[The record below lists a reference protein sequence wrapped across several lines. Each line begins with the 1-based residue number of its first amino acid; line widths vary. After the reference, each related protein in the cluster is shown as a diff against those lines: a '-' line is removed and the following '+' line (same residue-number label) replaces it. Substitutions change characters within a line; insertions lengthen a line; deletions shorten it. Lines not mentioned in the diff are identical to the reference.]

1 LASVIDMAH
10 EAFGM
15 RVFVGACANTVGNER
30 AAAFGFQDR
39 PYFVTE
45 RRLNPGDP
53 TEVEELF
60 GRRREALSPLAR
72 ADGCWVIDSD
82 PGGYG
87 GSPPEEF
94 VALLR
99 RYRNLL
105 DELRPGIEL
114 VYWVWWGWPAR
125 RHLAEKKE
133 VWRTTL
139 SGLKEANPEPWS
151 LHVCNPDHAAVAG
164 ELGLLD
170 RAYSFRYGAIENEPS
185 LPWTRHDPGGL
196 YAALRGIPGP
206 KGSLGNAQ
214 THPVQL
220 PHIYYFSHFARGGTP
235 NDADLDGFAE
245 RLLPGRGRA
254 VAAAWRAFGETSA
267 EQIDGAV
274 AAMEEVRPGPAGDLQ
289 GLLFG
294 SGDRF
299 VGDLRAQH
307 RLRRA
312 EKVLEDA
319 AGPAGIRAALRALLE
334 PLATWVSRHGFDDF
348 CWAPILHRIRR
359 ACEAVGE
366 DEVIE
371 LFRLGIREDRRH
383 GFLSRLLDAMKRI

>member
-1 LASVIDMAH
+1 VNARALGMYVHTHWAYRHPYAARTWTLDDWRGYLSGLKALGYDVVQVWPMIDVMPSPLTASDREHLERLASVIDMAH

-139 SGLKEANPEPWS
+139 SGLKEANPEPW
-151 LHVCNPDHAAVAG
+151 
-164 ELGLLD
+164 
-170 RAYSFRYGAIENEPS
+170 
-185 LPWTRHDPGGL
+185 
-196 YAALRGIPGP
+196 
-206 KGSLGNAQ
+206 
-214 THPVQL
+214 
-220 PHIYYFSHFARGGTP
+220 
-235 NDADLDGFAE
+235 
-245 RLLPGRGRA
+245 
-254 VAAAWRAFGETSA
+254 
-267 EQIDGAV
+267 
-274 AAMEEVRPGPAGDLQ
+274 
-289 GLLFG
+289 
-294 SGDRF
+294 
-299 VGDLRAQH
+299 
-307 RLRRA
+307 
-312 EKVLEDA
+312 
-319 AGPAGIRAALRALLE
+319 
-334 PLATWVSRHGFDDF
+334 
-348 CWAPILHRIRR
+348 
-359 ACEAVGE
+359 
-366 DEVIE
+366 
-371 LFRLGIREDRRH
+371 
-383 GFLSRLLDAMKRI
+383 